1 MLNLNNIFSY
11 DWKNIGSRIK
21 NEREKKGMSQS
32 NFAEYCGLQR
42 TSRGTVGEWE
52 KGKRLPDLEALL
64 KMCELFECEL
74 GYILCEEG
82 YECKTRAQTD
92 IQEKTGLTAEA
103 VSSLCLYGDVKKFT
117 DAPAANICARQR
129 LDLFSAFITSMEI
142 AGLLDI
148 YPAKISKIENNGLNS
163 SEEQVFSGKDQALK
177 FYEFEA
183 TGIIMRFLGRY
194 FKSLSD

>member
-1 MLNLNNIFSY
+1 MSNIFSY
-11 DWKNIGSRIK
+11 DWKSIGERIK
-21 NEREKKGMSQS
+21 SEREKKGMSQS

-74 GYILCEEG
+74 GYILREEG
-82 YECKTRAQTD
+82 YQCKTRAETD

-103 VSSLCLYGDVKKFT
+103 VSSLCLYGYTEKFT
-117 DAPAANICARQR
+117 DAPGASICAHQR

-148 YPAKISKIENNGLNS
+148 YPEKISKIEHNGLDSN
-163 SEEQVFSGKDQALK
+163 EEQVFSGKDQALK
-177 FYEFEA
+177 FFEFEA
-183 TGIIMRFLGRY
+183 TEIIMKFLGRY
-194 FKSLSD
+194 FRNLSN

>member
-1 MLNLNNIFSY
+1 MNDIFSY
-11 DWKNIGSRIK
+11 DWKSIGERIK

-82 YECKTRAQTD
+82 YECKTRAKTD

-103 VSSLCLYGDVKKFT
+103 ISSLCLYGYAEKF
-117 DAPAANICARQR
+117 DEVSDINICARQR
-129 LDLFSAFITSMEI
+129 LDLFSAFITSTEI

-148 YPAKISKIENNGLNS
+148 YPTTISKIEHNGLNF
-163 SEEQVFSGKDQALK
+163 SEEQVFSDKDRALK

-183 TGIIMRFLGRY
+183 TEIIMRFLGRY
-194 FKSLSD
+194 FKSLSS

>member
-1 MLNLNNIFSY
+1 MSNIFSY
-11 DWKNIGSRIK
+11 DWKSIGERIK
-21 NEREKKGMSQS
+21 SEREKKGMSQS

-82 YECKTRAQTD
+82 YECKTRAETD

-103 VSSLCLYGDVKKFT
+103 VSSLCLYGTVKKFT
-117 DAPAANICARQR
+117 DAPDANMCASQR
-129 LDLFSAFITSMEI
+129 LDLFSAFITSIEI
-142 AGLLDI
+142 SGLLDI
-148 YPAKISKIENNGLNS
+148 YPAKISKIEHNGLDFN
-163 SEEQVFSGKDQALK
+163 EEQVFPDKDQALK

-183 TGIIMRFLGRY
+183 AETIMRFLGRY
-194 FKSLSD
+194 FKNQSN